1 MQSFICDLFD
11 LKFQGIT
18 NKNIKTSFTFNN
30 WYNSIIDDAG
40 FCNYHNLKDK
50 SGSRHCLIDFNM
62 LNNMINFAKSMYEKY
77 GKKISITFI
86 TDGFD
91 TRMYNIINSDN
102 FKIELKN

>member
-1 MQSFICDLFD
+1 MHLRRGDCSTILV
-11 LKFQGIT
+11 
-18 NKNIKTSFTFNN
+18 NKNKDIITTSWFSRGVHTHS
-30 WYNSIIDDAG
+30 WY
-40 FCNYHNLKDK
+40 NLKDK

-62 LNNMINFAKSMYEKY
+62 LNNMINFAKSMHEKY